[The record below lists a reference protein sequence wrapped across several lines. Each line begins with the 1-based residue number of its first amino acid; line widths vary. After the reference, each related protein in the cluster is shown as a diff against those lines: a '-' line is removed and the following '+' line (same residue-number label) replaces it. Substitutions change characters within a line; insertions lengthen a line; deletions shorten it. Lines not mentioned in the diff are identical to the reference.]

1 MDELL
6 ESALPTSVTVGE
18 FPSRVQLPA
27 TAGGGGYLESKRSHS
42 YPTMPGT
49 LEPSVKSVFSYTQLE
64 LLVTTYGKF
73 CEPFSSLNC
82 TPISVCSGRFKIDS
96 RHRTVVVGPSTGSM
110 LGSL

>member
-6 ESALPTSVTVGE
+6 ESALPTSVTVAE

-27 TAGGGGYLESKRSHS
+27 TAGGGGYFESKRSHS

-49 LEPSVKSVFSYTQLE
+49 LAPSVKPVLPYTQLE

-82 TPISVCSGRFKIDS
+82 TPMSACSGRFKRGS
-96 RHRTVVVGPSTGSM
+96 RHCTVVVGPCTGSM
-110 LGSL
+110 L